1 MTNDEVAEKYAELE
15 RVKYQEDLAEER
27 KKEKMRKKKE
37 KKEQKKVH
45 KITSNKFADQLKELQ
60 GVVSSS

>member
-1 MTNDEVAEKYAELE
+1 M
-15 RVKYQEDLAEER
+15 AEER

-60 GVVSSS
+60 GDVSSS